1 MKIQTHLKDLKLFLT
16 YVLPTMFSMLI
27 WGSYSVIDAVFIGH
41 QAGELGL
48 TAINL
53 SYPIS
58 MIMAAVG
65 ALTGTGAGVLV
76 GQLRGAKK
84 NASAAEV
91 MGCMIVGQFIL
102 CMILIPTMFVLLPQ
116 IFTAMGATDDLLH
129 DATIYGRIVCAG
141 AFGTMWTTGLTTVI
155 RNDGRPNVAMML
167 DVIGLVLNIILDFIF
182 IFPLQGGVIGAALAI
197 VVSEAVEV
205 IGCILYFALGY
216 TNLPLKKS
224 CFHIRKQYV
233 KKIFKAGLPSFGL
246 SISMITFLSLY
257 NFQALKY
264 GGQTGLA
271 ACTVINEIEALVLLL
286 ISGLAAGVQP
296 LISFLHGEKSY
307 RRQNRIGRLGYLM
320 SVLTGFIFVATLY
333 HGAAWFPKM
342 FDISGAAA
350 HLATQGMHISAW
362 SFIFTGLIQVA
373 AAYYQATNKITY
385 SSLLIYGDTFCVLP
399 ICLFLLPIWFGID
412 GVWLALPASK
422 SILFVVLICMWGRRI
437 YKRFVTIEPE
447 PDVSALGI
455 N

>member
-1 MKIQTHLKDLKLFLT
+1 MKILNKLKDIKLFLT
-16 YVLPTMFSMLI
+16 YVIPTMFSMLI
-27 WGSYSVIDAVFIGH
+27 WGSYSIIDAVFIGH

-84 NASAAEV
+84 ESSAAEV
-91 MGCMIVGQFIL
+91 MGCMVVGQVVL
-102 CMILIPTMFVLLPQ
+102 CMLLIPTMFVLLPV
-116 IFTAMGATDDLLH
+116 IFAGMGASGDLLH
-129 DATIYGRIVCAG
+129 DATIYGRIVCVG

-167 DVIGLVLNIILDFIF
+167 DVIGLVLNIVLDFIF
-182 IFPLQGGVIGAALAI
+182 IFPLQGGVIGAAFAI

-205 IGCILYFALGY
+205 LGCILYFVLGY
-216 TNLPLKKS
+216 THLPLTKS
-224 CFHIRKQYV
+224 CFLIRKQYV
-233 KKIFKAGLPSFGL
+233 KKILKAGLPSFGL
-246 SISMITFLSLY
+246 SVSMMAFLSFY

-296 LISFLHGEKSY
+296 LVSFLHGERSY
-307 RRQNRIGRLGYLM
+307 RRQNRIGRLGYAM
-320 SVLTGFIFVATLY
+320 AVLTGFVFVAALY
-333 HGAAWFPKM
+333 YGAPIFPRM
-342 FDISGAAA
+342 FDVTGPAAK
-350 HLATQGMHISAW
+350 LAIHGMHISAW
-362 SFIFTGLIQVA
+362 AFVFMGLIQVA
-373 AAYYQATNKITY
+373 AAYYQATNKIAY
-385 SSLLIYGDTFCVLP
+385 SSLLIYGDTFFVLP
-399 ICLFLLPIWFGID
+399 ICLFLLPIWFGMD
-412 GVWLALPASK
+412 GVWLALPVSRCV
-422 SILFVVLICMWGRRI
+422 LFVVLMCMWGPRI
-437 YKRFVTIEPE
+437 YRRFVTVEPE
-447 PDVSALGI
+447 PEVSALGI